1 MLSASK
7 NAKATLIL
15 NTDQVKAIEKNN
27 LLSLGEKL
35 DLLAIS
41 LGFKLTSEIYQRI
54 LYVFDEKTK
63 KEVPLPQTILAL
75 EQILKK
81 LPFPYFLDKVEKRNR
96 QSGRLKKF
104 VWFQVCVNEKA
115 AHFMRKYSE
124 GLTEMELGILYGF
137 PLSAIRAF
145 SGLVE
150 RGSPK
155 PSSSA
160 EGLFMGVPSKEFRL
174 EERNYYEKWWQSLRR
189 LSPILTNEA
198 EKLFAKERTF
208 MKINENHN

>member
-15 NTDQVKAIEKNN
+15 DTDQVKAIEKND
-27 LLSLGEKL
+27 LLNLGEKL

-63 KEVPLPQTILAL
+63 KEIPLPQTILAL

-81 LPFPYFLDKVEKRNR
+81 LPFPYFLDNIEKKNR

-104 VWFQVCVNEKA
+104 VWFQVCVNEKVLY
-115 AHFMRKYSE
+115 FMKKYSK
-124 GLTEMELGILYGF
+124 GLTEIELGILYGF

-155 PSSSA
+155 PLSPA
-160 EGLFMGVPSKEFRL
+160 ESVFIGVPSKEFRL
-174 EERNYYEKWWQSLRR
+174 EERNYYEKWWQSLCR
-189 LSPILTNEA
+189 LSPSLTSEA
-198 EKLFAKERTF
+198 EKLFAKE
-208 MKINENHN
+208 HS